1 MINKSNSFSILFV
14 IFLKIVFVV
23 SAPLCPNS
31 TVLLNYNVP
40 TVYNSSEGCGMNNEP
55 ICTSLKDAV
64 NRAFLLLPNNSRVCI
79 GIIGN
84 INVTSEQIALGN
96 YCGALWITSENIN
109 TENNN
114 YTIIDGS
121 SSTQP
126 FLTCEP
132 EEENNQT
139 QSCLRPFSFQY
150 INFTNWDIPIVSVA
164 NQISDNSEKQSSL
177 IYFVY
182 CNIISSRSIAF
193 IYNHRS
199 LRIGFTNTKV
209 FNLKPSTILAP
220 NSPTDFI
227 SPIYVMGGEISFNL
241 SLFDSV
247 LEATPFIYIEKGSFV
262 YYTESTVE
270 NCNFSENP
278 FMFLINSSL
287 DFAGYSNF
295 SNTIMSTFLF
305 ISQFPQTTERDLY
318 RCIFFKN
325 VSSPLNYQR
334 KSYLGYQLEN
344 SSITIKNSSGKTFG
358 IANYLTNK
366 FNPNVSV
373 HCLFFAEESSFE
385 IKYSSLFPIQVDHIL
400 IAINSSVSLQ
410 DAVGG
415 QSNMFPVIGNNSDVN
430 LSEKST
436 KLNNI
441 YCGCEECKYFLI
453 YGYHF
458 IPIAN
463 HTCIDPTPTPTPTT
477 PTPTPTTTITT
488 STTSTTLASTTS
500 TTTTST
506 TPTTSAG
513 TTSTTSAATTST
525 TITST
530 ALSSSLSST
539 STTTGPI
546 DSKTR
551 NIIILTVILGTASI
565 ASLIIFSLI
574 YKMYKDRR
582 FISHTSSTEKSSF
595 DSNLYAVAEEDE
607 KAVSPTIDLALVA
620 YEHQFEDY
628 AEYD

>member
-1 MINKSNSFSILFV
+1 MIRKSNNFSILFA

-31 TVLLNYNVP
+31 TILLNYNIL
-40 TVYNSSEGCGMNNEP
+40 TVYNSSEGCGFNNEP

-64 NRAFLLLPNNSRVCI
+64 SRAFLLISNNSRVCI

-84 INVTSEQIALGN
+84 INVTSEQITLGN

-109 TENNN
+109 NENNN

-126 FLTCEP
+126 FLTYEP

-139 QSCLRPFSFQY
+139 QSCSRWFFFQY
-150 INFTNWDIPIVSVA
+150 INFTNWDRPIVSVT
-164 NQISDNSEKQSSL
+164 NQISDNSEKQSSF
-177 IYFVY
+177 IYFES
-182 CNIISSRSIAF
+182 CNIISPRSIAF
-193 IYNHRS
+193 IYNYQS
-199 LRIGFTNTKV
+199 LRIGFTYTKV
-209 FNLKPSTILAP
+209 FNLKPPTILAP
-220 NSPTDFI
+220 NSLTDFI
-227 SPIYVMGGEISFNL
+227 SPIYVMGGSITFNL

-247 LEATPFIYIEKGSFV
+247 LEAIPFIYIEKGSFV
-262 YYTESTVE
+262 YSAESTIE
-270 NCNFSENP
+270 NCNFFENP

-287 DFAGYSNF
+287 DFIGHSNF

-305 ISQFPQTTERDLY
+305 ISQFPQTTERDLFSRIY
-318 RCIFFKN
+318 FKN

-344 SSITIKNSSGKTFG
+344 SSITMKNSSGKTFG
-358 IANYLTNK
+358 IKNYLVNRL
-366 FNPNVSV
+366 NPNVSV
-373 HCLFFAEESSFE
+373 HCLFFAEESSLK
-385 IKYSSLFPIQVDHIL
+385 ITYSSLFPIQVDHIL
-400 IAINSSVSLQ
+400 IIINSSVSLQ

-453 YGYHF
+453 YGYQF
-458 IPIAN
+458 IPIVN
-463 HTCIDPTPTPTPTT
+463 HTCIDPTPTPTPT
-477 PTPTPTTTITT
+477 PTTTITST

-500 TTTTST
+500 TTATPTTS
-506 TPTTSAG
+506 TTSAG
-513 TTSTTSAATTST
+513 TTSTTSAATSST
-525 TITST
+525 T
-530 ALSSSLSST
+530 LSSSLSS
-539 STTTGPI
+539 STTTTTSPI

-551 NIIILTVILGTASI
+551 NIIIVTVILGTASI

-574 YKMYKDRR
+574 YKMYKNRR
-582 FISHTSSTEKSSF
+582 FISHTSSTEKPSF

-607 KAVSPTIDLALVA
+607 KAVSPTIDLTLVA